1 MTSRWSQFLRRMKN
15 QCLFVWWSLRDTQ
28 WVVNVLLVVVPWLTS
43 VLRLVIA
50 TVMPNK
56 LALLLIVIRDTLWVK
71 TFDSQPLDNS
81 APPSY
86 RSPTPEGVVQVL
98 NLLAGRLELRAMFQS
113 MPTED
118 LRRDLRQLVQIQR
131 AIVHVLRLVE
141 GTASDVLRIFVDR
154 EAEWEQM
161 QEELGQDEVDEVVDA
176 SHGTDDGE
184 NFDYDGNLDS

>member
-1 MTSRWSQFLRRMKN
+1 MQ
-15 QCLFVWWSLRDTQ
+15 
-28 WVVNVLLVVVPWLTS
+28 
-43 VLRLVIA
+43 A
-50 TVMPNK
+50 
-56 LALLLIVIRDTLWVK
+56 
-71 TFDSQPLDNS
+71 
-81 APPSY
+81 
-86 RSPTPEGVVQVL
+86 L
-98 NLLAGRLELRAMFQS
+98 NLLAGRLELRTMFQS
-113 MPTED
+113 LPTED

-176 SHGTDDGE
+176 LHGTDDGE

>member
-1 MTSRWSQFLRRMKN
+1 MTSRWSLFLKRTKN
-15 QCLFVWWSLRDTQ
+15 QCLFVWRSHRDTT

-43 VLRLVIA
+43 DPLLVIA

-56 LALLLIVIRDTLWVK
+56 LAFPLILVRNTSWVK
-71 TFDSQPLDNS
+71 IFDSQPLDNS

-86 RSPTPEGVVQVL
+86 RPPTPEGVVQAL
-98 NLLAGRLELRAMFQS
+98 NLLAGRLELRTMFQS
-113 MPTED
+113 LPTED